1 MNHHSFCPLPHCCPP
16 SIPGSPPQS
25 VNASISPC
33 WPPSCPRK
41 TPCTLA
47 VSQGLLIIRNE
58 KKRYLPITA
67 TILVSQPTVSPP
79 GAINTTYCI
88 SISSC
93 VYHPIPVSINIHP
106 FIHRI
111 TLHSLPNPIR
121 PPGSFISNHSQHNK
135 VLTACL
141 QSPLWVVYL
150 PLSGNT
156 SY

>member
-1 MNHHSFCPLPHCCPP
+1 MFKSILYPEHVLSCPIYPNSHREWVNQAFHWGTARLEIVHVQSNLSCIMNHHSFCPLPLPCC
-16 SIPGSPPQS
+16 
-25 VNASISPC
+25 
-33 WPPSCPRK
+33 
-41 TPCTLA
+41 
-47 VSQGLLIIRNE
+47 
-58 KKRYLPITA
+58 
-67 TILVSQPTVSPP
+67 PP

-88 SISSC
+88 STSSC
-93 VYHPIPVSINIHP
+93 VYHLIPVSINIHP

-135 VLTACL
+135 VRTACL
-141 QSPLWVVYL
+141 QTPLWVVYL